1 MSEFV
6 PKPPCWYVVEAEN
19 DGHVLRHNYFCAWER
34 NLVRQAHMAAGE
46 YCPNEYTITKVWR
59 APDND
64 SAVKRTV
71 DLMDADYQQFG
82 VTYESVLLAMR
93 LQGFELIYEKG
104 KEMARINFN
113 NVSETTVGGAL
124 PNGPYVLKVVSASYS
139 ERNSWGDEQTYVE
152 IVFDVAEGPHA
163 DALANRPDF
172 AHTARLEFGDGKR
185 LGILKHSL
193 ACISRSNANP
203 NGAPFDAEAAFNALI
218 DPDDPRHGVAAKAF
232 EGKLFGG
239 NVVQYH
245 KPKKDGTDGTTEMVW
260 TWYDAQEV
268 REGKDKRGR
277 AIEPL
282 EDKYKRG
289 YTPSQAAEQVA
300 QVPDT
305 FQPGQTPDLYG
316 EDVPF

>member
-1 MSEFV
+1 
-6 PKPPCWYVVEAEN
+6 
-19 DGHVLRHNYFCAWER
+19 
-34 NLVRQAHMAAGE
+34 
-46 YCPNEYTITKVWR
+46 
-59 APDND
+59 
-64 SAVKRTV
+64 
-71 DLMDADYQQFG
+71 
-82 VTYESVLLAMR
+82 
-93 LQGFELIYEKG
+93 
-104 KEMARINFN
+104 MARINFN
-113 NVSETTVGGAL
+113 DVSESTGNGGL
-124 PNGPYVLKVVSASYS
+124 PNGPYVLKITSASYS

-152 IVFDVAEGPHA
+152 VVFDVAEGPHA

-172 AHTARLEFGDGKR
+172 AHTARLEFGDPKR

-193 ACISRSNANP
+193 ACISRSNTNP

-218 DPDDPRHGVAAKAF
+218 DSADPRHPVAAKAF

-245 KPKKDGTDGTTEMVW
+245 RPKKDGSDGTTEMVW

-268 REGKDKRGR
+268 RDGKDKRGR

-289 YTPSQAAEQVA
+289 YAPAQQTQQEVSVT
-300 QVPDT
+300 QVPQG
-305 FQPGQTPDLYG
+305 FGQSPDIYD

>member
-1 MSEFV
+1 
-6 PKPPCWYVVEAEN
+6 
-19 DGHVLRHNYFCAWER
+19 
-34 NLVRQAHMAAGE
+34 
-46 YCPNEYTITKVWR
+46 
-59 APDND
+59 
-64 SAVKRTV
+64 
-71 DLMDADYQQFG
+71 
-82 VTYESVLLAMR
+82 
-93 LQGFELIYEKG
+93 
-104 KEMARINFN
+104 MARINFN
-113 NVSETTVGGAL
+113 NVSETTGGGAL

-152 IVFDVAEGPHA
+152 LVFDVAEGPHA
-163 DALANRPDF
+163 DALANRHDF

-245 KPKKDGTDGTTEMVW
+245 RPKKDGTDGTTEMVW

-289 YTPSQAAEQVA
+289 YTPSQTAEPVA
-300 QVPDT
+300 QVPDS
-305 FQPGQTPDLYG
+305 FQPGQPLEVYG
-316 EDVPF
+316 EDIPF